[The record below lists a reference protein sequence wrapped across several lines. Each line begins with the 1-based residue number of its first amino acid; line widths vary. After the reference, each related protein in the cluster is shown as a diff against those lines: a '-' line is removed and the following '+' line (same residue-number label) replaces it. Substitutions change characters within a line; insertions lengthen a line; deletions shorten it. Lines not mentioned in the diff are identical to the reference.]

1 MFDKA
6 SLKLGLDK
14 AVLQSMNTTQG
25 GKDYG
30 GSGKQPL
37 SKKEIEDLL
46 KKGAYGALMEDDN
59 AGDKFCE
66 EDIDQILMRRTQII
80 TLESEKGSQFSKATF
95 ASNSDRTDI
104 DIDDPDFWK
113 KWAKRAEIDTDTILS
128 NGQEELLVLSE
139 PRRRTQIKRYGQV
152 LKVNLSSSFL
162 CLRLHRLCLQDE
174 AVLEGVSE
182 LETTSNSDEE
192 PGVPSTRSKVAGRK
206 DRSRRS
212 LRRSRR
218 GNYDEDFAPEE
229 GEVEYG
235 AWTKTECF
243 KVEKGLMTFGYV
255 ISHFCEF
262 IFFGLFP

>member
-1 MFDKA
+1 MNNLVNYFSRFVISDVIGFRLLTRNTYEREMFDKA

-113 KWAKRAEIDTDTILS
+113 KWAKRAEIDTDTILT

-152 LKVNLSSSFL
+152 LNF
-162 CLRLHRLCLQDE
+162 
-174 AVLEGVSE
+174 E
-182 LETTSNSDEE
+182 LEESFVVFTVKFCVNRMKLFWRESVSW
-192 PGVPSTRSKVAGRK
+192 
-206 DRSRRS
+206 RR
-212 LRRSRR
+212 LATVMR
-218 GNYDEDFAPEE
+218 NL
-229 GEVEYG
+229 EYPPLVL
-235 AWTKTECF
+235 K
-243 KVEKGLMTFGYV
+243 
-255 ISHFCEF
+255 
-262 IFFGLFP
+262 